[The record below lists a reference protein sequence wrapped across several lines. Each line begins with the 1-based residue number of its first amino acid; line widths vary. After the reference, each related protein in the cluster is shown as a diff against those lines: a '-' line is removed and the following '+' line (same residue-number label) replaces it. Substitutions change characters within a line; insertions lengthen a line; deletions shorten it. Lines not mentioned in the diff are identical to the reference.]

1 MKVFITVDYEGV
13 AGMVTWDSTER
24 QREREFMT
32 ADANAAIAG
41 AFDGGATEV
50 LVGEAHATMRNIIPE
65 SIDARARFLTGRPKG
80 LNHMH
85 GIDETFDAAML
96 VAYHARQG
104 TERAVMA
111 HTYAHGVYSLRVN
124 GVEVGELGADAGIAG
139 AHGVPVVLVTG
150 DEATCEEARE
160 LLGPVETVAVK
171 EGVSH
176 AAAICLPPAEARRQ
190 ITGAACVALSRRE
203 EMTPLQFEA
212 PVEIEI
218 TFASPRLADAACLFP
233 QLERLDGRRVRLC
246 GSDYLEAFMMFNAAH
261 FLAGA
266 I

>member
-13 AGMVTWDSTER
+13 AGMVTWDSADR

-50 LVGEAHATMRNIIPE
+50 LVGEAHGNMRNIIPE
-65 SIDARARFLTGRPKG
+65 CIDGRARFLSGQPKS

-111 HTYAHGVYSLRVN
+111 HTYAGGDKPHPTIVDRFRVHLYRNKETN
-124 GVEVGELGADAGIAG
+124 GKTNTL
-139 AHGVPVVLVTG
+139 
-150 DEATCEEARE
+150 
-160 LLGPVETVAVK
+160 
-171 EGVSH
+171 
-176 AAAICLPPAEARRQ
+176 
-190 ITGAACVALSRRE
+190 
-203 EMTPLQFEA
+203 
-212 PVEIEI
+212 
-218 TFASPRLADAACLFP
+218 
-233 QLERLDGRRVRLC
+233 
-246 GSDYLEAFMMFNAAH
+246 
-261 FLAGA
+261 
-266 I
+266 